1 MAHSEPSTHDKAES
15 GADGPVLRTQL
26 AIEPHPDSSCAV
38 INTGEEATD
47 VTHQL
52 KGGSASD
59 TGEFDSTECECHT
72 EIDFGPDAD
81 QDRAYL
87 KSAVSNHCIC
97 PIFEEHDCIPRI
109 KGVRSGSMV
118 AVLSI
123 RRREV
128 LRDIISDLRAVGGT
142 VSVDWIVDGTDAGST
157 TEIDVSTI
165 TDKQREAMEC
175 AREMGYYETPR
186 KADLGDVAEELD
198 ISESAASQRLNAA
211 ETKLVTSFLES

>member
-1 MAHSEPSTHDKAES
+1 MAHSEPSTHDGAES
-15 GADGPVLRTQL
+15 GAEGPVLRAQL

-38 INTGEEATD
+38 INAGEDATD
-47 VTHQL
+47 VTHRL
-52 KGGSASD
+52 KGSPPSEAA
-59 TGEFDSTECECHT
+59 EFDGDCCECHT

-123 RRREV
+123 RRREA

-142 VSVDWIVDGTDAGST
+142 VSVDWIVEGTDTAST

-165 TDKQREAMEC
+165 TDKQQEAMER

-186 KADLGDVAEELD
+186 KAGLGDVAEELG

-211 ETKLVTSFLES
+211 ETKLVTAFLES